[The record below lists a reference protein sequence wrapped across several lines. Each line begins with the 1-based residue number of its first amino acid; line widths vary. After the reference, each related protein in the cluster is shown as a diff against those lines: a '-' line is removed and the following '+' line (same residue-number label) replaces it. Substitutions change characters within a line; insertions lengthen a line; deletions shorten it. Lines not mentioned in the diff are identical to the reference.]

1 VVSTLAL
8 IVRLVLAAVFAV
20 AGTAKL
26 ADLQGSRGAV
36 EGFGVPSRFA
46 AAGGTILPLV
56 ELSIATGLLVGASA
70 RWAGA
75 CAIALLALFAVAM
88 ARSIARGD
96 APDCHCFGALHSRPV
111 GKATLA
117 RTVGL
122 GALAVFAVAQG
133 PGTSAT
139 AWVGR
144 LHGAG
149 AVAAGAGVAAAVL
162 VVIGGWVAVEL
173 LRAHGRLLQRVDALE
188 AALAH
193 TGIAASVSA
202 SNGHG
207 ETPGLPVGTP
217 APEFELRDVGGEL
230 VTLADLL
237 AAQRPVLLV
246 FTDPGCGP
254 CRELLPPLAAWE
266 REHDD
271 KLTIAV
277 VGEGDAE
284 ALRIKRDE
292 LELATVLV
300 QEGRSVAEAYRSY
313 GTPTGVLVSSD
324 GTVASALAT

>member
-188 AALAH
+188 AALAQ

-217 APEFELRDVGGEL
+217 PQSSSYAMSVESSSPSPTYSQRSDRSCWCSRTQV
-230 VTLADLL
+230 ADH
-237 AAQRPVLLV
+237 AASCFPPWRP
-246 FTDPGCGP
+246 G
-254 CRELLPPLAAWE
+254 
-266 REHDD
+266 
-271 KLTIAV
+271 
-277 VGEGDAE
+277 
-284 ALRIKRDE
+284 
-292 LELATVLV
+292 
-300 QEGRSVAEAYRSY
+300 S
-313 GTPTGVLVSSD
+313 
-324 GTVASALAT
+324 ASTTTS